1 MRHSDD
7 FRLTSR
13 TGTRAARSHVVVH
26 VAVPDPHTSGPRQQD
41 EPRVGF
47 VVSKKVGNSVIRHRV
62 TRRLREIMRPRM
74 HLLPPRSTCVV
85 RALPGIQSVQFQDLA
100 AQTESAVAAAVTKL
114 QRRTD
119 GAQRTRRPA

>member
-1 MRHSDD
+1 M
-7 FRLTSR
+7 
-13 TGTRAARSHVVVH
+13 
-26 VAVPDPHTSGPRQQD
+26 
-41 EPRVGF
+41 GF